1 MLPTLFVTPSPS
13 FQPGKS
19 YLKLSDCFHAFSR
32 YHIHSLLKQAQI
44 PRMHSQTQY
53 SKIIRLGDLHYCEGF
68 IELQIR
74 YSKDLSSTM
83 IFFSHDEETY
93 WRGWND
99 NFNVFEIKEF
109 VQSWQDYYATLNDL
123 LSMLQNSGFIMK
135 SED

>member
-1 MLPTLFVTPSPS
+1 
-13 FQPGKS
+13 
-19 YLKLSDCFHAFSR
+19 
-32 YHIHSLLKQAQI
+32 
-44 PRMHSQTQY
+44 MHSQTQY

-74 YSKDLSSTM
+74 YKKDLSSTM
-83 IFFSHDEETY
+83 IFFSHDEETS

-99 NFNVFEIKEF
+99 NFNVFKIREF

-123 LSMLQNSGFIMK
+123 LSMLHNSGFIMK